1 MTGMSLDFQ
10 FSCFYLFLIIT
21 IDGLGKFKSKCTL
34 FENFEIIFEEVGDFQ
49 ISLAKYGRN
58 VHMLEFFFFSNFKAR
73 KMQFLLSY
81 KG

>member
-58 VHMLEFFFFSNFKAR
+58 VHMLDFFFFLISKQEKCNF
-73 KMQFLLSY
+73 Y
-81 KG
+81 

>member
-1 MTGMSLDFQ
+1 MSLDFQ

-34 FENFEIIFEEVGDFQ
+34 FENFEIIFEEVGDFPNKFGK
-49 ISLAKYGRN
+49 IWAECAHVR
-58 VHMLEFFFFSNFKAR
+58 FFFFSNFKAR